1 MSASPLVRLQ
11 RDIDALAGQV
21 TPPRQPMS
29 RLELAAT
36 LGLTLDDWQR
46 SALTSEATQTLWNA
60 HRQSGKSTIAA
71 ILGLHTALSTPNA
84 LVLAVSPGERQSKL
98 LFRTMMTF
106 YRHLGRPVPAL
117 VENRLSVELA
127 NGSSIFALPG
137 DADTVRGFASAN
149 LVLADEAARI
159 PDPMMAAVRPMLSVS
174 GGRLVTMSTPAGKVG
189 WWWAAWDQGGDDWER
204 VRVPATACPRISPA
218 WLAQERRALPA
229 SWFAAEYEC
238 VFGDVDDAAFRGEDI
253 AAAFSPEVRP
263 LFIPEELSA

>member
-1 MSASPLVRLQ
+1 MARLSLAVLQKEIATLKAQ
-11 RDIDALAGQV
+11 RVD
-21 TPPRQPMS
+21 PPAPMS
-29 RLELAAT
+29 RLEMAAT
-36 LGLTLDDWQR
+36 LGLTLDEWQR
-46 SALTSEATQTLWNA
+46 SALTSEATQSLWNA

-137 DADTVRGFASAN
+137 DADTVRGFSGVN

-189 WWWAAWDQGGDDWER
+189 WFWAAWDQGGDDWER

-218 WLAQERRALPA
+218 WLEQERRALPA

-238 VFGDVDDAAFRGEDI
+238 EFGDVDDAAFRGEDI